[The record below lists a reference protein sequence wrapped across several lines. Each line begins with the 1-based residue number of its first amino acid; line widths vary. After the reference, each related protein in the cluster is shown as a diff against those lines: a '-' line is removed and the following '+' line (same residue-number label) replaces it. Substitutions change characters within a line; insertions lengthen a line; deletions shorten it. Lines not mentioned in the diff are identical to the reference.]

1 MKLDFSKMRLYEKV
15 FWRVRLWLM
24 DHNPFFPERQWYLL
38 EPSYYYLHTEEEC
51 EKEKGRRKEELL
63 NIIEQKG

>member
-1 MKLDFSKMRLYEKV
+1 MKLDFSKMRLHEKV

-24 DHNPFFPERQWYLL
+24 DHNPFSMERHWCLL

-63 NIIEQKG
+63 KIIEENL

>member
-1 MKLDFSKMRLYEKV
+1 MKLDFSKMRLHEKV

-24 DHNPFFPERQWYLL
+24 DRNPLSLERRWSIL

-51 EKEKGRRKEELL
+51 EKEKKRRKEELL
-63 NIIEQKG
+63 KIIEEQI

>member
-24 DHNPFFPERQWYLL
+24 DHNPFFPERHWCLL

-51 EKEKGRRKEELL
+51 EKEKWRRKEELL
-63 NIIEQKG
+63 KIINGQI